1 MSNKLLSVYV
11 NDKEIYYVKQVITKK
26 ESLYYGVFDLNDNEI
41 AGFLLDINAYIL
53 AIEKAMDK
61 GNGNCIAV
69 YPKEKRYFEN
79 YNFIRSENFS

>member
-1 MSNKLLSVYV
+1 MNDKLLSVYV
-11 NDKEIYYVKQVITKK
+11 NNKEIYYVKQVITKK

-53 AIEKAMDK
+53 AIENAMDK

>member
-1 MSNKLLSVYV
+1 MKDKLLIVYAD
-11 NDKEIYYVKQVITKK
+11 NKEIYYVKQVISKK
-26 ESLYYGVFDLNDNEI
+26 ERLYYGLFDLNNNEI

-79 YNFIRSENFS
+79 YNFIRSENFT

>member
-1 MSNKLLSVYV
+1 MKDKLLSVYA
-11 NDKEIYYVKQVITKK
+11 NNKEVYYVKQVISKK
-26 ESLYYGVFDLNDNEI
+26 ESLYYGVFDLNNNEI

-79 YNFIRSENFS
+79 YNFIRSENLS